1 MIVSSLT
8 LANFTNNG
16 DWLDNHVI
24 DQAKET
30 AADVKDWAE
39 DTSGKVGEAVSS
51 GLKSINPFD

>member
-1 MIVSSLT
+1 M
-8 LANFTNNG
+8 ANFTNNG